1 MIGHETLIALRMKGY
16 KPSSVFVSIL
26 RGNPDYT
33 VFTHPDMVMSLGGQP
48 EIDLGPD
55 DSPSTA
61 DFRCVVG
68 LPVHLV
74 GEDET
79 RVLSVADRVIKFRPL
94 WLLASG
100 FSDEYLYRWT
110 PTGGMKRVEAQ

>member
-16 KPSSVFVSIL
+16 KPSSVFVNIL
-26 RGNPDYT
+26 PDGQDYT
-33 VFTHPDMVMSLGGQP
+33 VFTHPDMVMSMGGQP

-55 DSPSTA
+55 DSPRTA

-68 LPVHLV
+68 LPVHLT
-74 GEDET
+74 GTDEA
-79 RVLSVADRVIKFRPL
+79 RVLAVADRVIQFRPSM
-94 WLLASG
+94 LLASG

>member
-1 MIGHETLIALRMKGY
+1 VIGHETLIALRMKGY

-26 RGNPDYT
+26 PANQDYT
-33 VFTHPDMVMSLGGQP
+33 VFTHPDMVMSLGGPP

-55 DSPSTA
+55 DSPKTA
-61 DFRCVVG
+61 DFRCLIG
-68 LPVHLV
+68 LPVHVV
-74 GEDET
+74 GTDET
-79 RVLSVADRVIKFRPL
+79 RTLAVADRAIQFRPL

-110 PTGGMKRVEAQ
+110 PAGGMKRVEAR